1 MSKKKI
7 AFATAGVALVAAAGV
22 AYLNGGFAPKTD
34 SDVKERID
42 VQYDS
47 LVTRLNS
54 IPTNFDFFSDQ
65 QLDSL
70 ADVLASVK
78 WQDIK
83 DGGQLEQEKKTLYL
97 NKKKGIAA
105 DMKAVYDQAGRLP
118 VTLVVANPDAITE

>member
-7 AFATAGVALVAAAGV
+7 AFTTAGVAIVAAAGI

-34 SDVKERID
+34 DAVKECID
-42 VQYDS
+42 QQYDS
-47 LVTRLNS
+47 LVTCLNS

-78 WQDIK
+78 WEPIK
-83 DGGQLEQEKKTLYL
+83 DGGQLEQEKKELYL
-97 NKKKGIAA
+97 TKKKGIAV
-105 DMKAVYDQAGRLP
+105 DMKAVYEQAGRMPMSLA
-118 VTLVVANPDAITE
+118 VANPDAIAE